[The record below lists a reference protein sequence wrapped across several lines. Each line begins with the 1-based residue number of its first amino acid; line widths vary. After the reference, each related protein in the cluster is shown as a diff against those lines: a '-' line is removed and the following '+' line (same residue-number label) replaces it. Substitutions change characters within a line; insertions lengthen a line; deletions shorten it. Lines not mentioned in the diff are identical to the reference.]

1 MAQYTPNDPMAKPVL
16 VGGLVLI
23 GLAVYVL
30 VSSLVHTIE
39 RNSMKGELDT
49 NIQSSAADIIL
60 APIGSVTT
68 VDKSIVKAART
79 GEAVFTA
86 VCTSCHSAGVLG
98 APKID
103 DKAAWTPRVQQGL
116 DGLVK
121 NAVNGIRSMPA
132 RGGDPTLTD
141 EEITNAVVYM
151 TGKAGHD
158 LSAQVKKADG
168 AAPAAP
174 AEQAAAPAAA
184 APAEQAAAPAAA
196 APAEQAAAP
205 AAAAPA
211 EQAAAP
217 AAVAPAEQAAAPA
230 AAAPAEQAAAPAAA
244 APAEQAAA
252 PAAAPAAGVD
262 GEKVYKSVC
271 FACHDSGVANS
282 PKLGDK
288 AAWGPRL
295 ATGKDA
301 LYNSALHGKNAMPA
315 KGGNPALSDDEVK
328 AAVDFMMSQAQ

>member
-132 RGGDPTLTD
+132 RGGDPTLSD
-141 EEITNAVVYM
+141 EEITNAIVYM

-168 AAPAAP
+168 AAP

-217 AAVAPAEQAAAPA
+217 AA
-230 AAAPAEQAAAPAAA
+230 
-244 APAEQAAA
+244 
-252 PAAAPAAGVD
+252 AAPAAGVD

-271 FACHDSGVANS
+271 FACHDSGVAGS

-301 LYNSALHGKNAMPA
+301 LHNSALHGKNAMPA